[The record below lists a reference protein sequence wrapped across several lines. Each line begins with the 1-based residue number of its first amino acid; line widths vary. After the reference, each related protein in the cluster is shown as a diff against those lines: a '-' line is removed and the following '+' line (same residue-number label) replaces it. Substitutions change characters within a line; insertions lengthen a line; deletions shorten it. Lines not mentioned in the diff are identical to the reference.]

1 MGEESMKTMQLIDAQ
16 CRVEQAQQILN
27 LWLESCNDDTDQ
39 VERTMV
45 CAMITLLDGVP
56 ESIRAFNNSTPAA
69 QLREA
74 K

>member
-1 MGEESMKTMQLIDAQ
+1 MKTMQLIDAQ

-56 ESIRAFNNSTPAA
+56 ESIRAFNNGTPAA

-74 K
+74 KC

>member
-1 MGEESMKTMQLIDAQ
+1 MNPMQLIDAQ

-27 LWLESCNDDTDQ
+27 LWLESCNDRTDQ

-56 ESIRAFNNSTPAA
+56 ESIRAFNNGTSAA

>member
-1 MGEESMKTMQLIDAQ
+1 MKTMQLIDAQ

-56 ESIRAFNNSTPAA
+56 ESIRAFNNGTPAA
-69 QLREA
+69 QLRED

>member
-1 MGEESMKTMQLIDAQ
+1 MKPMQLIDAQ

-56 ESIRAFNNSTPAA
+56 ESIRAFNNGTPAA

>member
-1 MGEESMKTMQLIDAQ
+1 MKPMQLIDAQ

-56 ESIRAFNNSTPAA
+56 ESIRAFNNGSAA
-69 QLREA
+69 GEQ
-74 K
+74 

>member
-1 MGEESMKTMQLIDAQ
+1 MKPMQLIDAQ
-16 CRVEQAQQILN
+16 CRVEQAQQILR
-27 LWLESCNDDTDQ
+27 LWLESCNDNTDQ

-56 ESIRAFNNSTPAA
+56 ESIRTFNSGMPTA

>member
-1 MGEESMKTMQLIDAQ
+1 MKPMQLIDAQ

-56 ESIRAFNNSTPAA
+56 ESIRAFGNGIPTP
-69 QLREA
+69 QPPEA

>member
-1 MGEESMKTMQLIDAQ
+1 MKTMQLLDAQ
-16 CRVEQAQQILN
+16 CRIEQAQQILN

-56 ESIRAFNNSTPAA
+56 ESIRTYNNGASMAH
-69 QLREA
+69 LREV

>member
-1 MGEESMKTMQLIDAQ
+1 MKTMQLIDAQ

-27 LWLESCNDDTDQ
+27 LWLESCNDDTGQ

-56 ESIRAFNNSTPAA
+56 ESIRAFGNGAPMA

-74 K
+74 Q

>member
-1 MGEESMKTMQLIDAQ
+1 MKTMQLIDAQ

-56 ESIRAFNNSTPAA
+56 ESIRAFNNGSPAA

>member
-1 MGEESMKTMQLIDAQ
+1 MKTMQLIDAQ
-16 CRVEQAQQILN
+16 CRIEQAQQILN

-56 ESIRAFNNSTPAA
+56 ESIRAFNNGTPAA
-69 QLREA
+69 LLREA
-74 K
+74 Q

>member
-1 MGEESMKTMQLIDAQ
+1 MKTMQLIDAQ

-45 CAMITLLDGVP
+45 CAMITMLDGVP
-56 ESIRAFNNSTPAA
+56 ESIRAFDNGTPAA

>member
-1 MGEESMKTMQLIDAQ
+1 MKTMQLIDAQ

-56 ESIRAFNNSTPAA
+56 ESIRTFNNGAPMA
-69 QLREA
+69 QLREVE
-74 K
+74 

>member
-1 MGEESMKTMQLIDAQ
+1 MKTMQLIDAQ

-56 ESIRAFNNSTPAA
+56 ESIRAFNNDTPAA

>member
-1 MGEESMKTMQLIDAQ
+1 MATMQLIDAQ
-16 CRVEQAQQILN
+16 CRIEQAQQILN

-56 ESIRAFNNSTPAA
+56 ESIRTFNNGTPMA

-74 K
+74 Q

>member
-1 MGEESMKTMQLIDAQ
+1 MKPMQLIDAQ
-16 CRVEQAQQILN
+16 CRVEQAQQFLN

-56 ESIRAFNNSTPAA
+56 ESIRAFNNGTPAA
-69 QLREA
+69 QPREA

>member
-1 MGEESMKTMQLIDAQ
+1 MKPMQLIDAQ

-27 LWLESCNDDTDQ
+27 LWLESCNDDTNK

-56 ESIRAFNNSTPAA
+56 DSIRASNNGAQAS

>member
-1 MGEESMKTMQLIDAQ
+1 MKPMQLIDAQ

-56 ESIRAFNNSTPAA
+56 ESIRAFNNGTPAA
-69 QLREA
+69 QPQED

>member
-1 MGEESMKTMQLIDAQ
+1 MKTMQLIDAQ

-56 ESIRAFNNSTPAA
+56 ESIRAFNNGTPAA
-69 QLREA
+69 QLQEA

>member
-1 MGEESMKTMQLIDAQ
+1 MKPMQIIDAQ
-16 CRVEQAQQILN
+16 CRVEQAQQILR

-45 CAMITLLDGVP
+45 CAMITLLNGVP
-56 ESIRAFNNSTPAA
+56 ESIRAFNNGMPTA
-69 QLREA
+69 QKREA

>member
-1 MGEESMKTMQLIDAQ
+1 MQLIDTQ
-16 CRVEQAQQILN
+16 CRVEQAQQVLN
-27 LWLESCNDDTDQ
+27 LWLESCNDDTDE

-56 ESIRAFNNSTPAA
+56 ESIRAFNNGAPMP

-74 K
+74 Q

>member
-1 MGEESMKTMQLIDAQ
+1 MKPMQLIDAQ

-45 CAMITLLDGVP
+45 CAMLTLLDGVP
-56 ESIRAFNNSTPAA
+56 ESIRTFNNGTPTV

>member
-1 MGEESMKTMQLIDAQ
+1 MKPMQLIDAQ

-27 LWLESCNDDTDQ
+27 LWLESCKDDTDQ

-56 ESIRAFNNSTPAA
+56 ESIRAFNNGTQVA

>member
-1 MGEESMKTMQLIDAQ
+1 MKTMQLIDAQ

-27 LWLESCNDDTDQ
+27 LWLESCNDETDQ

-45 CAMITLLDGVP
+45 CAMVTLLDGVP
-56 ESIRAFNNSTPAA
+56 ESIRTFNNGAPAA
-69 QLREA
+69 QLWEA

>member
-1 MGEESMKTMQLIDAQ
+1 MKTMQLIDAQ

-27 LWLESCNDDTDQ
+27 LWLESCNDRTDQ

-56 ESIRAFNNSTPAA
+56 ESIRTFNNGSAA
-69 QLREA
+69 GGY
-74 K
+74 

>member
-1 MGEESMKTMQLIDAQ
+1 MATMQLIDAQ

-27 LWLESCNDDTDQ
+27 LWLESCNDRTDQ

-56 ESIRAFNNSTPAA
+56 ESIRAFSNSTPAA
-69 QLREA
+69 QLPEA

>member
-1 MGEESMKTMQLIDAQ
+1 MKPMQLIDAQ
-16 CRVEQAQQILN
+16 CRIEQAQQILN

-56 ESIRAFNNSTPAA
+56 ESIRAFNNGTKKTYWGPCTDDN
-69 QLREA
+69 
-74 K
+74 

>member
-1 MGEESMKTMQLIDAQ
+1 MKPMQLIDAQ

-56 ESIRAFNNSTPAA
+56 ESIRTFGNSIPTP
-69 QLREA
+69 QPPEA

>member
-1 MGEESMKTMQLIDAQ
+1 MKTMQLIDAQ

>member
-1 MGEESMKTMQLIDAQ
+1 MKTMQLIDAQ

-56 ESIRAFNNSTPAA
+56 ESIRAFNNGTPAA

>member
-1 MGEESMKTMQLIDAQ
+1 MKPMQLIDAQ
-16 CRVEQAQQILN
+16 CRIEQAQQILN
-27 LWLESCNDDTDQ
+27 LWLESCNDRTDQ
-39 VERTMV
+39 VERTMF

-56 ESIRAFNNSTPAA
+56 ESIRAFNNGTPAA

>member
-1 MGEESMKTMQLIDAQ
+1 MKTMQLIDAQ

-27 LWLESCNDDTDQ
+27 LWLESCNDRTDE

-56 ESIRAFNNSTPAA
+56 ESIRTFNNGTPMA
-69 QLREA
+69 QLRKA
-74 K
+74 Q

>member
-1 MGEESMKTMQLIDAQ
+1 MKKSMQLIDAQ

-56 ESIRAFNNSTPAA
+56 ESIRAFNNGTPAA

-74 K
+74 Q

>member
-1 MGEESMKTMQLIDAQ
+1 MKPMQLIDAQ

-56 ESIRAFNNSTPAA
+56 ESIRAFNNGTPAA
-69 QLREA
+69 QLQEA

>member
-1 MGEESMKTMQLIDAQ
+1 MKPMQLIDAQ
-16 CRVEQAQQILN
+16 CRVEQAQQILR
-27 LWLESCNDDTDQ
+27 LWLESCNDDSDQ

-45 CAMITLLDGVP
+45 CTMITLLDGVP
-56 ESIRAFNNSTPAA
+56 ESIQAFNNGMPTA

>member
-1 MGEESMKTMQLIDAQ
+1 MGEASMKPMQLIDAQ

-45 CAMITLLDGVP
+45 CAMITLLDGIP
-56 ESIRAFNNSTPAA
+56 ESIRAFNNGTPAA

>member
-1 MGEESMKTMQLIDAQ
+1 MKPMQLIDAQ

-45 CAMITLLDGVP
+45 CEMITLLDGVP
-56 ESIRAFNNSTPAA
+56 DSIRAFGNATPTP
-69 QLREA
+69 QEA